1 MFFLLGNMMHEFYGG
16 GKRRWRDVHTGR
28 EHIADVASQYIGRN
42 ETDDIDLI
50 KNGLRT
56 AA

>member
-1 MFFLLGNMMHEFYGG
+1 MHEFYGG

-50 KNGLRT
+50 KYGLRT